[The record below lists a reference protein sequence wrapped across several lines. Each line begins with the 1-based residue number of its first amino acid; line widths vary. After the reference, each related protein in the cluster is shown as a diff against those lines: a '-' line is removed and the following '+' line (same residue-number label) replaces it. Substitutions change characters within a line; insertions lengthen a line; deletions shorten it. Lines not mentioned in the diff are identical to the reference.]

1 MTDQELTD
9 VCREYFEI
17 SIGYR
22 KPSKLEKA
30 TACELWLKRIFSSRE
45 YTPIDF
51 IRMIKYPL
59 EFESSTFN
67 LYPTNN
73 PKLWILSLEIYIYKV
88 LSKETSIIE
97 GPFIPM
103 LRYEI
108 RVQQSLFQEDMLIF
122 AILRQRAL
130 LETIFREK
138 AGLGQV
144 DWKWTLQSA
153 YRGEDII
160 GLEAYNILKEH
171 TEWRNN
177 FAHDWFSYIYL
188 NENDIRS
195 IARKGLRILSYL
207 LSKELDETFQSY
219 CSKHPSQRHSAKLE
233 QRPTAV
239 GSGSSARASVRISC
253 DNCGCK
259 FDPQNHWKR
268 CPDCDSRHGYW
279 EE

>member
-22 KPSKLEKA
+22 KPSNSERA
-30 TACELWLKRIFSSRE
+30 TAQELWLKRMISSRK

-51 IRMIKYPL
+51 IKMIKYPL
-59 EFESSTFN
+59 EFESSIFN
-67 LYPTNN
+67 LYSTDN
-73 PKLWILSLEIYIYKV
+73 PKLWVLSLEIYIYKI
-88 LSKETSIIE
+88 LSKVTSIIE

-108 RVQQSLFQEDMLIF
+108 RVQQSLFQENMLIF

-144 DWKWTLQSA
+144 DWKWTLEST
-153 YRGEDII
+153 YRGENII
-160 GLEAYNILKEH
+160 GVEAYDILKEH
-171 TEWRNN
+171 TEWRND
-177 FAHDWFSYIYL
+177 FAHDWFSYIHL
-188 NENDIRS
+188 NKNEVRS

-207 LSKELDETFQSY
+207 LSKELYETFQSY
-219 CSKHPSQRHSAKLE
+219 CSKHPSQRHFAKLE

-239 GSGSSARASVRISC
+239 GSSFARPSVRILC

-268 CPDCDSRHGYW
+268 CPDCYSWHGYW